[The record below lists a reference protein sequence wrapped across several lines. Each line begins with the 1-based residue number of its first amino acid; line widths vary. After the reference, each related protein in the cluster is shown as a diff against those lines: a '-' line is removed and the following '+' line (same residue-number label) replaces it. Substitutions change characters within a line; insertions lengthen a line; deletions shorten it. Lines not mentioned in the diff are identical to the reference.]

1 MDSLYANNIESII
14 FTTELT
20 FRVFGRDLLLML
32 GWDRDFA
39 IARTHVRALD
49 FTFISGERSACQSFS
64 SLLSFN
70 PIERLTLDTDG
81 MGDGVSIPTFETC
94 IRYLG
99 GFLAAYDLSGDELM
113 LQRGQELG
121 DWLLGAFGTS
131 SGLPLGRYKL
141 GYNPGGKP
149 AGRQVLAEAGSM
161 LLEMT
166 RLSQLTGDNRYFE
179 AVRLALSHRALHL
192 AAS

>member
-1 MDSLYANNIESII
+1 MGTRLRSGQDTRPSFGLHHDIRRAVSMRVACSMVCVSTSLII
-14 FTTELT
+14 C
-20 FRVFGRDLLLML
+20 
-32 GWDRDFA
+32 DF
-39 IARTHVRALD
+39 
-49 FTFISGERSACQSFS
+49 
-64 SLLSFN
+64 
-70 PIERLTLDTDG
+70 PDG
-81 MGDGVSIPTFETC
+81 MSDGASIPTFETC

-113 LQRGQELG
+113 LKRGRELG

-141 GYNPGGKP
+141 GYNPEGKP

-166 RLSQLTGDNRYFE
+166 RLSQLTGDDRYFK
-179 AVRLALSHRALHL
+179 AVRIDAFFSEDGDINSRCICAGPENNRFLR
-192 AAS
+192 

>member
-1 MDSLYANNIESII
+1 
-14 FTTELT
+14 
-20 FRVFGRDLLLML
+20 
-32 GWDRDFA
+32 
-39 IARTHVRALD
+39 
-49 FTFISGERSACQSFS
+49 
-64 SLLSFN
+64 
-70 PIERLTLDTDG
+70 
-81 MGDGVSIPTFETC
+81 
-94 IRYLG
+94 
-99 GFLAAYDLSGDELM
+99 M

-179 AVRLALSHRALHL
+179 AVRILLRAQGSDPCSLKAFLSFRFSERPTSLITGLTTSNIPRVSFPFTSQIQKAP
-192 AAS
+192 SI